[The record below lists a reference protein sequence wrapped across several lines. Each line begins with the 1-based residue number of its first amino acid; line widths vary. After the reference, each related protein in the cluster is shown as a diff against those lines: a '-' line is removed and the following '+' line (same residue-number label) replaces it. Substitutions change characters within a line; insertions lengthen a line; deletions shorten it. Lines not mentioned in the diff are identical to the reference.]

1 MSTMSSSP
9 ATPPPHSLA
18 SGLSS
23 LRAKWGWI
31 VALGVIY
38 LIAGVLAFG
47 SVFFATVVSVLFVGA
62 MMIVAGVA
70 EIANAFQFKSWGKFI
85 LWVLLGV
92 LYVVAGFFTF
102 ENPLL
107 AAVTLTLVLGVA
119 LVVSGIMRI
128 FLAFSMSAAA
138 PWGLVA
144 LSGAITLILGAM
156 ILARWPVS
164 SLYVLGL
171 FLSVDLICAGV
182 SWISMGMALKRRT

>member
-1 MSTMSSSP
+1 MSTASSSP
-9 ATPPPHSLA
+9 ATPPHSLG
-18 SGLSS
+18 SGLAN

-70 EIANAFQFKSWGKFI
+70 EIINAFQFKTWGKF
-85 LWVLLGV
+85 LFWLLLGA
-92 LYVVAGFFTF
+92 LYVVAGFITF

-107 AAVTLTLVLGVA
+107 AAATLTLFLGIA
-119 LVVSGIMRI
+119 LVVSGIVRI
-128 FLAFSMSAAA
+128 FLAFGMNSAA
-138 PWGLVA
+138 PWGMVA
-144 LSGAITLILGAM
+144 ISGLITLVLGAM

-164 SLYVLGL
+164 SLYVLGI

-182 SWISMGMALKRRT
+182 SWISMGMALKQRA

>member
-1 MSTMSSSP
+1 MSTASSSP
-9 ATPPPHSLA
+9 ATPPHSLG
-18 SGLSS
+18 SGLAN

-70 EIANAFQFKSWGKFI
+70 EIINAFQFKTWGKF
-85 LWVLLGV
+85 LFWLLLGA
-92 LYVVAGFFTF
+92 LYVVAGFITF

-107 AAVTLTLVLGVA
+107 GIA
-119 LVVSGIMRI
+119 LVVSGIVRI
-128 FLAFSMSAAA
+128 FLAFGMNSAA
-138 PWGLVA
+138 PWGMVA
-144 LSGAITLILGAM
+144 ISGLITLVLGAM
-156 ILARWPVS
+156 ILAHWPVS
-164 SLYVLGL
+164 SLYVLGI

-182 SWISMGMALKRRT
+182 SWIRMGMALKQRA

>member
-1 MSTMSSSP
+1 MSTASSSP
-9 ATPPPHSLA
+9 ATPPHSLG
-18 SGLSS
+18 SGLAN

-38 LIAGVLAFG
+38 LIAGVLALG

-70 EIANAFQFKSWGKFI
+70 EIINAFQFKTWGKF
-85 LWVLLGV
+85 LFWLLLGA
-92 LYVVAGFFTF
+92 LYVVAGFITF

-107 AAVTLTLVLGVA
+107 AAATLTLFLGVA
-119 LVVSGIMRI
+119 LVVSGIVRI
-128 FLAFSMSAAA
+128 FLAFGMNSAA
-138 PWGLVA
+138 PWGMVA
-144 LSGAITLILGAM
+144 ISGLITLVLGAM

-164 SLYVLGL
+164 SLYVLGI

-182 SWISMGMALKRRT
+182 SWISMGMALKQRA

>member
-1 MSTMSSSP
+1 MSTASSSP
-9 ATPPPHSLA
+9 ATPPHSLG
-18 SGLSS
+18 SGLAN

-62 MMIVAGVA
+62 MMIVAGIA
-70 EIANAFQFKSWGKFI
+70 EIINAFQFKTWGKF
-85 LWVLLGV
+85 LFWLLLGA
-92 LYVVAGFFTF
+92 LYVVAGFITF

-107 AAVTLTLVLGVA
+107 AAATLTLFLGVA
-119 LVVSGIMRI
+119 LVVSGIVRI
-128 FLAFSMSAAA
+128 FLAFGMNSEA
-138 PWGLVA
+138 PWGMVA
-144 LSGAITLILGAM
+144 ISGLITLVLGVM

-164 SLYVLGL
+164 SLYVLGI

-182 SWISMGMALKRRT
+182 SWISMGMALKKRA

>member
-1 MSTMSSSP
+1 MSTASSSP
-9 ATPPPHSLA
+9 ATPPHSLG
-18 SGLSS
+18 SGLAN
-23 LRAKWGWI
+23 LRAKRGWI

-70 EIANAFQFKSWGKFI
+70 EIINAFQFKTWGKF
-85 LWVLLGV
+85 LFWLLLGA
-92 LYVVAGFFTF
+92 LYVVAGFITF

-107 AAVTLTLVLGVA
+107 AAATLTLFLGIA
-119 LVVSGIMRI
+119 LVVSGIVRI
-128 FLAFSMSAAA
+128 FLAFGMNSAA
-138 PWGLVA
+138 PWGMVA
-144 LSGAITLILGAM
+144 ISGLITLVLGAM

-164 SLYVLGL
+164 SLYVLGI

-182 SWISMGMALKRRT
+182 SWISMGMALKQRA

>member
-1 MSTMSSSP
+1 MSTLFGVSP
-9 ATPPPHSLA
+9 TPHTLA
-18 SGLSS
+18 SGLAS

-38 LIAGVLAFG
+38 LIAGILAFG
-47 SVFFATVVSVLFVGA
+47 SVYFATVVSVLFVGA

-70 EIANAFQFKSWGKFI
+70 EIINAFQFKSWGKFL
-85 LWVLLGV
+85 LWLLLGA

-107 AAVTLTLVLGVA
+107 AAVTLTLIIGAA
-119 LVVSGIMRI
+119 LVVSGIVRI
-128 FLAFSMSAAA
+128 FLAFGMNAAA

-144 LSGAITLILGAM
+144 LSGVITLLLGALV
-156 ILARWPVS
+156 LARWPVS

-171 FLSVDLICAGV
+171 FLSVDLIFAGI
-182 SWISMGMALKRRT
+182 SWISMGFALKSRT

>member
-1 MSTMSSSP
+1 M
-9 ATPPPHSLA
+9 
-18 SGLSS
+18 GL
-23 LRAKWGWI
+23 I

-70 EIANAFQFKSWGKFI
+70 EIINAFQFKTWGKF
-85 LWVLLGV
+85 LFWLLLGA
-92 LYVVAGFFTF
+92 LYVVAGFITF

-107 AAVTLTLVLGVA
+107 AAATLTLFLGIA
-119 LVVSGIMRI
+119 LVVSGIVRI
-128 FLAFSMSAAA
+128 FLAFGMNSEA
-138 PWGLVA
+138 PWGMVA
-144 LSGAITLILGAM
+144 ISGLITLVLGAM

-164 SLYVLGL
+164 SLYVLGI

-182 SWISMGMALKRRT
+182 SWISMGMALKRRA

>member
-1 MSTMSSSP
+1 MSTASSSP
-9 ATPPPHSLA
+9 ATPPHSLG
-18 SGLSS
+18 SGLAN

-70 EIANAFQFKSWGKFI
+70 EIINAFQFKTWGKF
-85 LWVLLGV
+85 LFWLLLGA
-92 LYVVAGFFTF
+92 LYVVAGFITF

-107 AAVTLTLVLGVA
+107 AAATLTLFLGIA
-119 LVVSGIMRI
+119 LVVSGIVRI
-128 FLAFSMSAAA
+128 FLAFGMNSAA
-138 PWGLVA
+138 PWGMVA
-144 LSGAITLILGAM
+144 ISGLITLVLGVM

-164 SLYVLGL
+164 SLYVLGI

-182 SWISMGMALKRRT
+182 SWISMGMALKQRA

>member
-1 MSTMSSSP
+1 MSTASSSP
-9 ATPPPHSLA
+9 ATPPHSLG
-18 SGLSS
+18 SGLAH

-38 LIAGVLAFG
+38 LIAGVCAFG

-70 EIANAFQFKSWGKFI
+70 EIINAFQFKTWGKF
-85 LWVLLGV
+85 LFWLLLGA
-92 LYVVAGFFTF
+92 LYVVAGFITF

-107 AAVTLTLVLGVA
+107 AAATLTLFLGIA
-119 LVVSGIMRI
+119 LVVSGIVRI
-128 FLAFSMSAAA
+128 FLAFGMNSAA
-138 PWGLVA
+138 PWGMVA
-144 LSGAITLILGAM
+144 ISGLITLVLGAM

-164 SLYVLGL
+164 SLYVLGI

-182 SWISMGMALKRRT
+182 SWISMGMALKQRT

>member
-1 MSTMSSSP
+1 MSTASSSP
-9 ATPPPHSLA
+9 VTPPHSLG
-18 SGLSS
+18 SGLAH

-38 LIAGVLAFG
+38 LIAGVFAFG

-70 EIANAFQFKSWGKFI
+70 EIINAFQFKTWGKF
-85 LWVLLGV
+85 LFWLLLGA
-92 LYVVAGFFTF
+92 LYVVAGFITF

-107 AAVTLTLVLGVA
+107 AAATLTLFLGIA
-119 LVVSGIMRI
+119 LVVSGIVRI
-128 FLAFSMSAAA
+128 FLAFGMNSAA
-138 PWGLVA
+138 PWGMVA
-144 LSGAITLILGAM
+144 ISGLITLLLGAM

-164 SLYVLGL
+164 SLYVLGI

-182 SWISMGMALKRRT
+182 SWISMGMALKQRA